1 MLETI
6 FDPVLLNPNIIYLAL
21 VMGLWLGVT
30 SAYIPGTGVAEG
42 AAALLLIAGIGALSM
57 LPTNWLA
64 FGLLVVGIGAYL
76 VLPFFD
82 EKYSGIADVGV
93 VFQAAGSYF
102 LFQGMQVAP
111 VLIVLTVLTGIG
123 YNRLLL
129 RPMMRS
135 LKEPS
140 ESDQA
145 SEVLGKRG
153 RVVRDLDPV
162 GTVYVNREHW
172 RARSDDEHLT
182 RDTLVDVI
190 GQEGLELIV
199 RKAKR
204 ETAPDYAH
212 QQQDDLIIRQ
222 NGKLN

>member
-6 FDPVLLNPNIIYLAL
+6 FDPALLNPNLVYLAVVL
-21 VMGLWLGVT
+21 GLWLGVT

-42 AAALLLIAGIGALSM
+42 AAALLLIAGIGALSV
-57 LPTNWLA
+57 LPTSWLA
-64 FGLLVVGIGAYL
+64 FGLLVIGIGAYL

-111 VLIVLTVLTGIG
+111 LLIVLTVLTGIG

-135 LKEPS
+135 MKEPS
-140 ESDQA
+140 ASDHA
-145 SEVLGKRG
+145 NEVMGKRG

-182 RDTLVDVI
+182 RDTAVDVI

-204 ETAPDYAH
+204 DTAPDYAH
-212 QQQDDLIIRQ
+212 VQQDELIRE
-222 NGKLN
+222 NGKLD

>member
-6 FDPVLLNPNIIYLAL
+6 FDPALLNPNL
-21 VMGLWLGVT
+21 VYIAVVLGLWLGVT

-42 AAALLLIAGIGALSM
+42 SAALLLIAGIAALTM

-64 FGLLVVGIGAYL
+64 FALLVIGIGAYL

-82 EKYSGIADVGV
+82 EKYSGIADIGV
-93 VFQAAGSYF
+93 LFQAAGSYF
-102 LFQGMQVAP
+102 LFEGIQVAP
-111 VLIVLTVLTGIG
+111 LLIVLTVLTGIG

-140 ESDQA
+140 ASDQA
-145 SEVLGKRG
+145 SEVMGKRG
-153 RVVRDLDPV
+153 RVVRDLDPI

-172 RARSDDEHLT
+172 RARSDDEHLS
-182 RDTLVDVI
+182 RDTAVDVI

-204 ETAPDYAH
+204 DTAPDYTH
-212 QQQDDLIIRQ
+212 HEQQDALIRE
-222 NGKLN
+222 NGKLD

>member
-6 FDPVLLNPNIIYLAL
+6 FDPAVLSPNLVYLGIVL
-21 VMGLWLGVT
+21 GLWLGVT
-30 SAYIPGTGVAEG
+30 SAYIPGTGIAEG
-42 AAALLLIAGIGALSM
+42 AAALLLLLGIGALTT

-64 FGLLVVGIGAYL
+64 FGLLVLGIGAYL

-82 EKYSGIADVGV
+82 ERYSGIADIGV
-93 VFQAAGSYF
+93 IFQAAGSYF
-102 LFQGMQVAP
+102 LFDGMQVAP
-111 VLIVLTVLTGIG
+111 LLIVLTVLTGIG

-135 LKEPS
+135 LKEPT
-140 ESDQA
+140 ESDEA
-145 SEVLGKRG
+145 NEVMGKRG
-153 RVVRDLDPV
+153 RVVTDLNPV

-182 RDTLVDVI
+182 RDTAVDVI

-204 ETAPDYAH
+204 ETAPEYVSYAS
-212 QQQDDLIIRQ
+212 DDELIRK
-222 NGKLN
+222 NGNLD